1 MTHPNLAIVAAVGL
15 DGEIGRAGGLPWPR
29 IVADMR
35 RFRELT
41 GGRLIA
47 AGRLTAAS
55 FPGGKLAGRTVCV
68 LSRTPSQSDDRALA
82 NVRSLDDVMAY
93 AGPHREVRAVGG
105 VEVFREALP
114 LASTFCLTRV
124 LARYPDADT
133 YFPTWPFPA
142 AGDGWRLIFTVSPK
156 QAPGEPAIIMETYR
170 K

>member
-1 MTHPNLAIVAAVGL
+1 MTHPNLTIVAAVGL

-29 IVADMR
+29 IAADMR

-41 GGRLIA
+41 TARLVV

-68 LSRTPSQSDDRALA
+68 LSRTLPMSGEPTLA
-82 NVRSLDDVMAY
+82 IMRSLDDFMIY
-93 AGPHREVRAVGG
+93 AGPGREVRAVGG

-114 LASTFCLTRV
+114 LASTFHLTRV

-133 YFPTWPFPA
+133 YFPTWPFPVI
-142 AGDGWRLIFTVSPK
+142 GDGWRLTDTETAKAF
-156 QAPGEPAIIMETYR
+156 GEPGVVMETYR

>member
-15 DGEIGRAGGLPWPR
+15 DGEIGQAGGLPWPR
-29 IVADMR
+29 IAADMR
-35 RFRELT
+35 RFRWLT
-41 GGRLIA
+41 GGRLIV

-55 FPGGKLAGRTVCV
+55 FPEGKLAGRTVCV
-68 LSRTPSQSDDRALA
+68 LSRTPSQSDDRTLA

-93 AGPHREVRAVGG
+93 AGSRRGVRAVGG

-114 LASTFCLTRV
+114 LASTFHLTRV

-133 YFPTWPFPA
+133 YFPAWPFPT
-142 AGDGWRLIFTVSPK
+142 AGDGWQLIFTEPPW
-156 QAPGEPAIIMETYR
+156 QAPGQPAIVMETYR